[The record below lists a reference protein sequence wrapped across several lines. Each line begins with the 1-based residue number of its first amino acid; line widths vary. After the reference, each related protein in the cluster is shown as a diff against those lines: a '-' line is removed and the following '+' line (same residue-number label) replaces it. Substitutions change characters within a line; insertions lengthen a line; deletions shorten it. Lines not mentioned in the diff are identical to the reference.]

1 MCATCLGAMMDRFE
15 RVESVAAPLPEAEI
29 DTDAIFPARFLL
41 VIEREKY
48 KDFLFAE
55 RRNEE
60 EFVLNQPQY
69 ANAKI
74 IVGGPRF
81 GIGSS
86 REHAVWALADY
97 GVRCIIAPSF
107 GDIFRANCFKN
118 GVLPIELDDA
128 AHEAVLKAAQEAQT
142 VIVDLETQTVEL
154 PNGASIAFSIDP
166 DKRRALLDGLDHVD
180 LIIKDEASIDAFEQA
195 QRNEQPWLYL
205 DIDHLRAV
213 AQQKT
218 K

>member
-1 MCATCLGAMMDRFE
+1 MDKFGRL
-15 RVESVAAPLPEAEI
+15 ESVAAPFPEAEI

-41 VIEREKY
+41 VIDREKY

-55 RRNEE
+55 RRREDS
-60 EFVLNQPQY
+60 FALNMPRY
-69 ANAKI
+69 ADAKI

-118 GVLPIELDDA
+118 GVLPIELNDA
-128 AHEAVLKAAQEAQT
+128 SHDAVMQAAEAAEA
-142 VIVDLETQTVEL
+142 VIVDLEAQVIEL
-154 PNGASIAFSIDP
+154 PGDTIAFRVDA
-166 DKRRALLDGLDHVD
+166 DKRRALLDGLDHID
-180 LIIKDEASIDAFEQA
+180 LILKDDAHIGAFEQA
-195 QRNEQPWLYL
+195 QRKAQPWLYL

-213 AQQKT
+213 ARQKQSEKT
-218 K
+218 